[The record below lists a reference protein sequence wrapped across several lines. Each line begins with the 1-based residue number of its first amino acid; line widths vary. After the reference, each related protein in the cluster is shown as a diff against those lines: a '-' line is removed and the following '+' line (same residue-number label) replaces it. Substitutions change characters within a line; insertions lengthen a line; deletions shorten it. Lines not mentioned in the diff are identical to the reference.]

1 MDGMDDMDMR
11 PKTRSTRRSFLKR
24 GAVAA
29 AGAVGCPA
37 FAQGK
42 AKDRP
47 PNIVYIVCDQMRGD
61 ALSCLGSPNVSTPN
75 LDRMAKDGVL
85 FERCFS
91 NNPVCV
97 PSRVTAFTGRHPHEH
112 GHLTN
117 HSRALPHST
126 RDSMLEHFQE
136 RGYRLGWI
144 GKNHT
149 FRKDVLRKLDVSSIR
164 AREPFRKYS
173 PEVTPWWHSDMSW
186 PEEKCF
192 ASLNTRESVRFL
204 RGAKR
209 DEPFFL
215 HLSYFD
221 PHPPYFAPSACAARR
236 KAEDMS
242 LPANIPAEKL
252 GPRLAE
258 SARAMGFGEM
268 GEAGLRDTMRYYYAS
283 IEWGVDQQV
292 GQVLKALEETGQE
305 QNTIVVFTSD
315 HGDFMGHHRMVRKG
329 MFLYDSLLHVPMI
342 WYAPG
347 RIAKGH
353 RVRNLAQGVDLFPT
367 LVDMS
372 GGEVPEDLPGRSQ
385 KPFIEG
391 KSETNENDCVFA
403 SATYSD
409 LPKDYFDKP
418 EQYAEKERGKPLHSR
433 VLDLT
438 CGDTCRTAMVRT
450 QEWKLIL
457 SESRAA
463 ELYHM
468 RGGTV
473 EQENVI
479 DQRSAESI
487 RRELEG
493 KLERQWRW

>member
-1 MDGMDDMDMR
+1 M
-11 PKTRSTRRSFLKR
+11 
-24 GAVAA
+24 
-29 AGAVGCPA
+29 
-37 FAQGK
+37 
-42 AKDRP
+42 
-47 PNIVYIVCDQMRGD
+47 
-61 ALSCLGSPNVSTPN
+61 
-75 LDRMAKDGVL
+75 
-85 FERCFS
+85 
-91 NNPVCV
+91 
-97 PSRVTAFTGRHPHEH
+97 
-112 GHLTN
+112 
-117 HSRALPHST
+117 
-126 RDSMLEHFQE
+126 
-136 RGYRLGWI
+136 
-144 GKNHT
+144 
-149 FRKDVLRKLDVSSIR
+149 
-164 AREPFRKYS
+164 
-173 PEVTPWWHSDMSW
+173 
-186 PEEKCF
+186 
-192 ASLNTRESVRFL
+192 
-204 RGAKR
+204 
-209 DEPFFL
+209 
-215 HLSYFD
+215 
-221 PHPPYFAPSACAARR
+221 
-236 KAEDMS
+236 
-242 LPANIPAEKL
+242 
-252 GPRLAE
+252 
-258 SARAMGFGEM
+258 
-268 GEAGLRDTMRYYYAS
+268 
-283 IEWGVDQQV
+283 
-292 GQVLKALEETGQE
+292 LKALEETGQE

-418 EQYAEKERGKPLHSR
+418 EQYAEKEKGKPLHSR